1 MEKYY
6 QSMIEYVR
14 IHPQLKNTIL
24 FINRYFPLFMF
35 VLYPCLVVYLY
46 ITHSSYFLMSIY
58 KPVCAFLFVTI
69 IRKIIN
75 RPRPYETMNI
85 QSLVS
90 HKSGESFPSR
100 HSVSATIIALTAFYV
115 HPILGSIAL
124 IVACCICLGRILA
137 GVHYISDV
145 VVAMIIAMIIYIV

>member
-6 QSMIEYVR
+6 QSMIKYVR
-14 IHPQLKNTIL
+14 NHPQLQNTVI

-35 VLYPCLVVYLY
+35 VLYPCLVLYLY
-46 ITHSSYFLMSIY
+46 ITHSLYLLMSIY
-58 KPVCAFLFVTI
+58 KPLCAFLFVTI
-69 IRKIIN
+69 IRKVIN

-85 QSLVS
+85 QSLVT

-100 HSVSATIIALTAFYV
+100 HSVSATIIALTAFYI
-115 HPILGSIAL
+115 HPILGSIVL
-124 IVACCICLGRILA
+124 FVAGCICIGRILA

-145 VVAMIIAMIIYIV
+145 VVAIIIAIIIYMI